1 MFIFHRT
8 RKKTNFV
15 ISNDLIVFFLIYRL
29 FKTTEEQSKVFQ
41 DAGIMG
47 RARDINNYSK
57 VLPVVTGSEQSNE
70 EMTKNLLEGFHEGSF
85 PTQV

>member
-15 ISNDLIVFFLIYRL
+15 ILNDLIVFFLIYRL
-29 FKTTEEQSKVFQ
+29 FKSTEEQSKVFQ

-47 RARDINNYSK
+47 RARDIK
-57 VLPVVTGSEQSNE
+57 
-70 EMTKNLLEGFHEGSF
+70 
-85 PTQV
+85 